1 MIWPF
6 VLANIAFALL
16 FPPFIDGIERKVK
29 ARLQCRKGPPILQT
43 WYDLIKLFRREALA
57 PEEAQKPL
65 FTLGPALAFSAIL
78 ATFFL
83 VPTLFPYS
91 LSFYGDVI
99 AVIYLVTLASFAIII
114 GAFSSANP
122 YAQVGANRE
131 ASILFTE
138 ELMLA
143 FIIGVFAFT
152 CHTLTLQ
159 GIFPLRPRVSIGIAY
174 AMFVFVTY
182 VTSARVPFDI
192 PEAEPEIA
200 EGPYIE
206 YSGKMLALAKYSLYM
221 KRVLFVTLM
230 LDFFLPKVLW
240 EHLLGYIIGV
250 FAIPIIFSCFEAYYG
265 RMRVDQAVRL
275 MKRLSLVT
283 IVSWIIAALGW

>member
-6 VLANIAFALL
+6 VLINVAFALL
-16 FPPFIDGIERKVK
+16 YAPLVDGIERKVK
-29 ARLQCRKGPPILQT
+29 ARVQCRKGPPIMQT
-43 WYDLIKLFRREALA
+43 WYDLMKLFRREALA
-57 PEEAQKPL
+57 PEEAQRTL
-65 FTLGPALAFSAIL
+65 FSLGPALAFSAVL

-83 VPTLFPYS
+83 VPTIFPQS

-99 AVIYLVTLASFAIII
+99 AVIYLVTLASFSIII

-122 YAQVGANRE
+122 YAQLGANRE
-131 ASILFTE
+131 ASILFVE

-143 FIIGVFAFT
+143 FIIGAFAFT
-152 CHTLTLQ
+152 CRTLTLQ
-159 GIFPLRPRVSIGIAY
+159 GLFPLRPKVSIGIAY
-174 AMFVFVTY
+174 AMFVFITY

-206 YSGKMLALAKYSLYM
+206 YSGKMLGIAKYSLYL
-221 KRVLFVTLM
+221 KRILFVSMM
-230 LDFFLPKVLW
+230 LDFVLPKVMW
-240 EHLLGYIIGV
+240 EHVLGYLIGIV
-250 FAIPIIFSCFEAYYG
+250 VIPIIFACVEAYYG
-265 RMRVDQAVRL
+265 RMRVDQAVSL

-283 IVSWIIAALGW
+283 IASWIIAALGW